1 MSETIAVAVFVIA
14 YIAIASEKV
23 DRVVIALA
31 GAGAL
36 LALRVVDLHDALHS
50 ESTGI
55 DWAVLLLLFG
65 MMVIV
70 GVLARTGAFEYLG
83 IWTAKK
89 ARGRPFAIMAWFIVL
104 TAVAS
109 ALLDNVTT
117 VLLVAP
123 VTAAVTARLG
133 VPLVP
138 YLIAEA
144 LASNIGGSATLVGDP
159 PNIVIG
165 SRAGLSYADFLFN
178 LAPLVVVLLAIFVLM
193 SRVLFR
199 RSFAVD
205 ERRVADLM
213 ALEPRQSITDVRL
226 LVQGCAV
233 LVAVTVAF
241 TLAEVIH
248 IEPAVIAA
256 LGAGALLLIA
266 RRDPVPFLR
275 EVEWPTL
282 AFFAGLFIMVGA
294 LVKVGAVD
302 HVAKALADVTGGH
315 TMTAAIV
322 LVWGSGLL
330 SAVVDNI
337 PYVATMTP
345 VVAQMTA
352 DLPAGAHPQIL
363 WWALALGA
371 DLGGNATIIGASAN
385 VVIAGTAA
393 RQGHP
398 ISFGTF
404 ARYGVP
410 TAVVTLA
417 VSTLY
422 IWLRYSLLA

>member
-1 MSETIAVAVFVIA
+1 
-14 YIAIASEKV
+14 
-23 DRVVIALA
+23 
-31 GAGAL
+31 
-36 LALRVVDLHDALHS
+36 
-50 ESTGI
+50 
-55 DWAVLLLLFG
+55 
-65 MMVIV
+65 
-70 GVLARTGAFEYLG
+70 
-83 IWTAKK
+83 
-89 ARGRPFAIMAWFIVL
+89 
-104 TAVAS
+104 
-109 ALLDNVTT
+109 
-117 VLLVAP
+117 
-123 VTAAVTARLG
+123 
-133 VPLVP
+133 
-138 YLIAEA
+138 
-144 LASNIGGSATLVGDP
+144 
-159 PNIVIG
+159 
-165 SRAGLSYADFLFN
+165 
-178 LAPLVVVLLAIFVLM
+178 M

-199 RSFAVD
+199 RAFAV
-205 ERRVADLM
+205 EEQRVADLM
-213 ALEPRQSITDVRL
+213 ALEPKQTITDVRL

-233 LVAVTVAF
+233 LGAVTIAF
-241 TLAEVIH
+241 MLAEVID

-256 LGAGALLLIA
+256 LGAGVLLLIA
-266 RRDPVPFLR
+266 RRDPAPFLR
-275 EVEWPTL
+275 QVEWSTL

-294 LVKVGAVD
+294 LVKAGAVD
-302 HVAKALADVTGGH
+302 HVAKALAEVTGGH
-315 TMTAAIV
+315 TMAAALV

-385 VVIAGTAA
+385 VVIAGSAA

-398 ISFGTF
+398 IGFGTF

-422 IWLRYSLLA
+422 IWLRYSVLA

>member
-1 MSETIAVAVFVIA
+1 
-14 YIAIASEKV
+14 
-23 DRVVIALA
+23 
-31 GAGAL
+31 
-36 LALRVVDLHDALHS
+36 
-50 ESTGI
+50 
-55 DWAVLLLLFG
+55 
-65 MMVIV
+65 
-70 GVLARTGAFEYLG
+70 
-83 IWTAKK
+83 
-89 ARGRPFAIMAWFIVL
+89 
-104 TAVAS
+104 
-109 ALLDNVTT
+109 
-117 VLLVAP
+117 
-123 VTAAVTARLG
+123 
-133 VPLVP
+133 
-138 YLIAEA
+138 
-144 LASNIGGSATLVGDP
+144 
-159 PNIVIG
+159 
-165 SRAGLSYADFLFN
+165 
-178 LAPLVVVLLAIFVLM
+178 
-193 SRVLFR
+193 
-199 RSFAVD
+199 
-205 ERRVADLM
+205 M

-322 LVWGSGLL
+322 VVWGSGLL

-422 IWLRYSLLA
+422 IWLRYSVLA